1 MNVENTVL
9 SNALAIRLQSMNIA
23 GLSILSHL
31 EKITPTQDGDQL
43 LAMIACLATFTDQRE
58 PWSSPAASEQ
68 AISFLNYIFETEG
81 RRRPQKLKALLTDL
95 LQLHVKPVFAKFQ
108 SSVITQ
114 QGRKAIDLTSRDA
127 APQEPEEE
135 TKPWKFKKAYIISVY
150 GWVLNQL
157 DVNAPPSTR
166 YSL

>member
-1 MNVENTVL
+1 
-9 SNALAIRLQSMNIA
+9 MNIA
-23 GLSILSHL
+23 GLNILSHL

-43 LAMIACLATFTDQRE
+43 LALIACLATFADQRE
-58 PWSSPAASEQ
+58 PWSCPAASEQ
-68 AISFLNYIFETEG
+68 AVSVLNYVFEIEG
-81 RRRPQKLKALLTDL
+81 RRRPQKLRALLTDL
-95 LQLHVKPVFAKFQ
+95 LQLHIKPVFAKFQ

-114 QGRKAIDLTSRDA
+114 QGQKAIDLTPRGA

-135 TKPWKFKKAYIISVY
+135 LKPWKFKKAYIISVY

-157 DVNAPPSTR
+157 DVTAPPGTK